1 MLPFQL
7 QSLCLFPQQII
18 FEKHVN
24 SHEAEGWVRYVP
36 PGWPASDETQSA
48 NALKSDALSSQMSL
62 KYEIQ
67 KEHFWI
73 FLVVLRWLNSEFFL

>member
-1 MLPFQL
+1 MKQKDE
-7 QSLCLFPQQII
+7 SDMC
-18 FEKHVN
+18 
-24 SHEAEGWVRYVP
+24 P

-67 KEHFWI
+67 KELIWI
-73 FLVVLRWLNSEFFL
+73 FLVVLRWLNSEVFL